1 VQITLASRRPGVERA
16 RLGRALAL
24 AALALLW
31 ATPAAGADDPV
42 ARRELL
48 SPIYVVDREYR
59 SMQGPQ
65 STQQVALL
73 DSDEVEL
80 LWITGFAADMVGAD
94 GSTALSQ
101 ELMCHSNLDFDPVLH
116 NELFGHRKTISS
128 RLFTLSQGQLRIELP
143 EGFGIPI
150 LSTEDLALTTQVLN
164 LNPVPESRSVRHRV
178 SIEYVPQA
186 ELEAPLLPLFVR
198 GVYGLVALEDGYRH
212 FGLDDP
218 QPGEHGPGC
227 LAGDNASTHEFEDRF
242 GRRFTGHWQ
251 VPPGRQ
257 VNHTLVT
264 EILALPF
271 DTTIHTIAVHLHPF
285 AESLTLHDLTTGKTV
300 FRSETRPFFDRI
312 GLARVESFSSI
323 EGIPIFRD
331 HEYEL
336 ISVYDNTSG
345 EVQDSMAV
353 MNLYMLDREL
363 ERPLDTGTIPGLEQ
377 PD

>member
-1 VQITLASRRPGVERA
+1 
-16 RLGRALAL
+16 
-24 AALALLW
+24 
-31 ATPAAGADDPV
+31 
-42 ARRELL
+42 
-48 SPIYVVDREYR
+48 
-59 SMQGPQ
+59 
-65 STQQVALL
+65 
-73 DSDEVEL
+73 
-80 LWITGFAADMVGAD
+80 
-94 GSTALSQ
+94 
-101 ELMCHSNLDFDPVLH
+101 
-116 NELFGHRKTISS
+116 
-128 RLFTLSQGQLRIELP
+128 
-143 EGFGIPI
+143 
-150 LSTEDLALTTQVLN
+150 
-164 LNPVPESRSVRHRV
+164 
-178 SIEYVPQA
+178 
-186 ELEAPLLPLFVR
+186 
-198 GVYGLVALEDGYRH
+198 
-212 FGLDDP
+212 
-218 QPGEHGPGC
+218 
-227 LAGDNASTHEFEDRF
+227 
-242 GRRFTGHWQ
+242 
-251 VPPGRQ
+251 